1 MTATSISASL
11 ADLEN
16 LARQA
21 GEILRAGFGQHNAVY
36 YKGEIDLVTDCDR
49 RSEAFLV
56 SEIRRRFPGQ
66 RIIAEESGQ
75 LPGDAGC
82 LWYIDPLDGTVNFA
96 HGIPIFTVSIG
107 YAEQGQMRLG
117 TVYDPMRDECF
128 TAEAGRGA
136 WLNGQPVHVSD
147 TQELD
152 QSLLITG
159 FPYDIRTNPV
169 NNLDLFVRFSLRS
182 QGVRRLGSAAMD
194 LCYVAC
200 GRVDGF
206 WEARLSA
213 WDIAAG
219 GLIAREA
226 GATVTNLSGEP
237 DYLLPPCSIL
247 AAPPAV
253 YPQMLRLIHDTPPPP
268 EP

>member
-1 MTATSISASL
+1 MTTASLSATL
-11 ADLEN
+11 ADLEA

-21 GEILRAGFGQHNAVY
+21 GEILRAGYGQHMTVY
-36 YKGEIDLVTDCDR
+36 HKGVIDLVTESDH
-49 RSEAFLV
+49 RSEDFLV
-56 SEIRRRFPGQ
+56 GEIRRRFPGQ
-66 RIIAEESGQ
+66 GIITEESGA
-75 LPGDAGC
+75 LPGAEDR

-96 HGIPIFTVSIG
+96 HGIPIFTVSVG
-107 YAEQGQMRLG
+107 YAEAGQVRFG
-117 TVYDPMRDECF
+117 AVYDPMRDECF

-147 TQELD
+147 AQTLD
-152 QSLLITG
+152 QCLLITG

-169 NNLDLFVRFSLRS
+169 NNLDLYARFSLHS

-200 GRVDGF
+200 GRADGF
-206 WEARLSA
+206 WEMRLSA

-219 GLIAREA
+219 GLIARQA
-226 GATVTNLSGEP
+226 GAMVTDLAGGP

-247 AAPPAV
+247 AAAPV
-253 YPQMLRLIHDTPPPP
+253 IHPQMLRLIHDPHINS
-268 EP
+268 